1 MNGKA
6 EESLTIRIREAEKR
20 WTTERRL
27 APFCDEDWKG
37 KAFSVFG
44 RFYVG
49 LCADY
54 LCDFHIFWN
63 ACFLRKIRSFVF
75 LFKGQIAIPARIGW
89 FLQEMPSFILPTF
102 AVCWQL
108 TVRSLPPVNAIVL
121 LMFIA
126 HYFQRSFVYPFLIKG
141 GKAIPAHLF
150 SLGFIFCTWNG
161 LIQGFYHANCAVY
174 SSDHFWTFG
183 ALIGL
188 PLFVLGM
195 FINIQS
201 DQILR
206 DLRKP
211 NEIGYKI
218 PHGAMFEFVS
228 CANFFGEIVE
238 WFGYALF
245 AQSRVAWAFAL
256 FTAANTMPRAKEHHR
271 WYLKHFSD
279 YPKKRSAVIP
289 FLY

>member
-1 MNGKA
+1 LKFH
-6 EESLTIRIREAEKR
+6 LLLHD
-20 WTTERRL
+20 ERL
-27 APFCDEDWKG
+27 
-37 KAFSVFG
+37 
-44 RFYVG
+44 
-49 LCADY
+49 
-54 LCDFHIFWN
+54 
-63 ACFLRKIRSFVF
+63 F
-75 LFKGQIAIPARIGW
+75 LFLDDFMLASALITFVTFTFFGMPYGRYAALSFFSKIPARIGW
-89 FLQEMPSFILPTF
+89 FLQEMPSFVLPTF

-108 TVRSLPPVNAIVL
+108 TIRFLPPVNAIVL

-126 HYFQRSFVYPFLIKG
+126 HYFQRSFVYSFVYPFLIKG
-141 GKAIPAHLF
+141 GKAIPAPLF

-174 SSDHFWTFG
+174 SSDHFWTLS

-188 PLFVLGM
+188 PLFALGMFILPLFALGM

-271 WYLKHFSD
+271 WYFEHFSDYWYFEHFSD